1 MARTKQ
7 TARMST
13 GGIAPRKMLS
23 TEPIQ
28 TFPVSAPKRAMPMGG
43 IKKPHRY
50 RPGMIIIQTYLLEN
64 FKRLNII
71 IERKLEFLLEV
82 KFDLLDLITLFTRCM
97 FIINNYLPIQVP
109 WRCERSVDIKN
120 QLN

>member
-1 MARTKQ
+1 
-7 TARMST
+7 
-13 GGIAPRKMLS
+13 
-23 TEPIQ
+23 
-28 TFPVSAPKRAMPMGG
+28 
-43 IKKPHRY
+43 
-50 RPGMIIIQTYLLEN
+50 MIIIQTYLLEN